1 MLRFIYICIIFIFLV
16 SCGTKSNLIQ
26 SEFENEKKQN
36 SYDACANFSYI
47 SLSNDIKYKKIFTEY
62 INLDSSCKWNGL
74 ARGYFVSLFMD
85 TIKAKSYKLV
95 EKKEFKNLEVLTYL
109 VDEEFYVNI
118 IDKYTV
124 FEDKLMIDYSGIYST
139 DLIKKYDESYENNYL
154 DKPRLDKDYFN
165 SLVKF
170 NFFRS
175 YFSKEG
181 SSINR

>member
-1 MLRFIYICIIFIFLV
+1 
-16 SCGTKSNLIQ
+16 
-26 SEFENEKKQN
+26 
-36 SYDACANFSYI
+36 
-47 SLSNDIKYKKIFTEY
+47 
-62 INLDSSCKWNGL
+62 
-74 ARGYFVSLFMD
+74 MD

-154 DKPRLDKDYFN
+154 DKPRLDKVHISEYLN
-165 SLVKF
+165 SVSRRDCKLNCV
-170 NFFRS
+170 NHL
-175 YFSKEG
+175 
-181 SSINR
+181 

>member
-36 SYDACANFSYI
+36 NYDVCANFSYI

-62 INLDSSCKWNGL
+62 INLESSCKWNGV
-74 ARGYFVSLFMD
+74 ARGYFLSLFMD

-109 VDEEFYVNI
+109 VDELYYVNI

-124 FEDKLMIDYSGIYST
+124 FEDKLMIDYSGISST
-139 DLIKKYDESYENNYL
+139 YLIKNYDSSYENIYIN
-154 DKPRLDKDYFN
+154 KPRLDTNYFN
-165 SLVKF
+165 SLVRF
-170 NFFRS
+170 NFFYS
-175 YFSKEG
+175 YFSKD
-181 SSINR
+181 SSDFGR

>member
-1 MLRFIYICIIFIFLV
+1 MKIQNPFENGHIKNYLLAYISVVVIMILFFLV
-16 SCGTKSNLIQ
+16 ST
-26 SEFENEKKQN
+26 
-36 SYDACANFSYI
+36 
-47 SLSNDIKYKKIFTEY
+47 
-62 INLDSSCKWNGL
+62 
-74 ARGYFVSLFMD
+74 LFHD
-85 TIKAKSYKLV
+85 VEHV

-181 SSINR
+181 SSINRWDFIKREA

>member
-1 MLRFIYICIIFIFLV
+1 MLRFIYICLVTIVLV

-26 SEFENEKKQN
+26 SEFANEKKQN
-36 SYDACANFSYI
+36 TYDSCANFSYI
-47 SLSNDIKYKKIFTEY
+47 SLSDDIKYKKIFTEY
-62 INLDSSCKWNGL
+62 INLDSSCKWNGV

-95 EKKEFKNLEVLTYL
+95 EKKEFKNLEVITYL
-109 VDEEFYVNI
+109 VNEEFYINI
-118 IDKYTV
+118 INKYTV

-139 DLIKKYDESYENNYL
+139 YLIKQYDESYENIYL
-154 DKPRLDKDYFN
+154 NKTRLDVDYFN

-170 NFFRS
+170 NFFKS

-181 SSINR
+181 SSIDR

>member
-1 MLRFIYICIIFIFLV
+1 
-16 SCGTKSNLIQ
+16 
-26 SEFENEKKQN
+26 
-36 SYDACANFSYI
+36 
-47 SLSNDIKYKKIFTEY
+47 
-62 INLDSSCKWNGL
+62 
-74 ARGYFVSLFMD
+74 MD

-139 DLIKKYDESYENNYL
+139 DLIKKCDESYENIYL
-154 DKPRLDKDYFN
+154 DKPRLDVDYFN

-170 NFFRS
+170 NFFKS
-175 YFSKEG
+175 
-181 SSINR
+181 

>member
-1 MLRFIYICIIFIFLV
+1 
-16 SCGTKSNLIQ
+16 
-26 SEFENEKKQN
+26 
-36 SYDACANFSYI
+36 
-47 SLSNDIKYKKIFTEY
+47 
-62 INLDSSCKWNGL
+62 
-74 ARGYFVSLFMD
+74 MD

-95 EKKEFKNLEVLTYL
+95 EKKEFKNIEVLTYL

-154 DKPRLDKDYFN
+154 DKPRLDVDYFN